1 MTDDFVEDFLAGF
14 DDSRFPA
21 AFLQQYE
28 LMECLS
34 HNEIGETFLVKERKT
49 GTQYVAKCYPNKAHP
64 SRTTEGE
71 LLRKLHHPGLPAY
84 IGEYQNEEMLCI
96 VRSYA
101 QGQSLAELVRD
112 GPIGQQQTLFIG
124 IQLCE
129 ILIYLHDQSP
139 PIIHRD
145 VKPQNVIVDEYGLV
159 TLIDFGISRTFDKT
173 LREDTLCLGTRHYA
187 APEQYGFAQTDHRSD
202 IFSLGVLLFWLL
214 TGKTDIRQAREL
226 LPNAWL
232 VHVIRQCTAFNP
244 DARYQTA
251 AQVRDALTGRTIHR
265 RRLLSFI
272 AASLFILAS
281 AFAFYSFSWG
291 KVWELGIVF
300 KEPLLEEA
308 VRMKLG
314 KGASDAL
321 SEEDLVSIEEL
332 YVYGDRAAA
341 EQEVFDTYAQSFANN
356 EGIISR
362 GSIDTLDDLLKLKN
376 LRRLSLAYQN
386 IDDLGPLSELT
397 HLEYIDLR
405 HNPLKDVKPLSR
417 LMELDSLILFDTNVS
432 DLTPLQGCRRLKTLD
447 VGHTLVS
454 STLALDGLDTL
465 QTLCIR
471 KAQLRSLD
479 GIKTLSMLEKIYLSQ
494 TPISDLYP
502 LLELPRLQMVEI
514 DSHMR
519 TAAEAVAEQAR
530 FEIIYWQGAD

>member
-1 MTDDFVEDFLAGF
+1 MTDVFVEDFLAGF

-21 AFLQQYE
+21 AFLQRYE

-34 HNEIGETFLVKERKT
+34 QNEIGETFLVKERQT
-49 GTQYVAKCYPNKAHP
+49 GMYYVAKCYAKNTFP
-64 SRTTEGE
+64 SGAAEGD
-71 LLRKLHHPGLPAY
+71 LLRKLNHHGLPVY
-84 IGEYQNEEMLCI
+84 ISEHQNEEMLCI

-101 QGQSLAELVRD
+101 QGQSLAELALD
-112 GPIGQQQTLFIG
+112 GPLGQQQAIMIG
-124 IQLCE
+124 TQLCE
-129 ILIYLHDQSP
+129 ILAYLHSQNP

-145 VKPQNVIVDEYGLV
+145 VKPQNIIVDEHGLV
-159 TLIDFGISRTFDKT
+159 TLIDFGISRTFDET
-173 LREDTLCLGTRHYA
+173 AQEDTLCLGTRHYA
-187 APEQYGFAQTDHRSD
+187 APEQYGFAQTDPRSD
-202 IFSLGVLLFWLL
+202 IFSLGVLLLWLL
-214 TGKTDIRQAREL
+214 TGKTNTRQAREL
-226 LPNAWL
+226 LPNSWL
-232 VHVIRQCTAFNP
+232 THVIGRCIAFNP
-244 DARYQTA
+244 EARYQTA
-251 AQVRDALTGRTIHR
+251 AQLRDALTGRAIRR

-281 AFAFYSFSWG
+281 AFALFNFSWG
-291 KVWELGIVF
+291 KNWESGIVF

-314 KGASDAL
+314 KGASDML
-321 SEEDLVSIEEL
+321 SEQDLATIEEL
-332 YVYGDRAAA
+332 YVYGNQAAG
-341 EQEVFDTYAQSFANN
+341 EQELFDTYAHSFANN

-376 LRRLSLAYQN
+376 LRRISLAYQN
-386 IDDLGPLSELT
+386 IGDLGPLSELI

-405 HNPLKDVKPLSR
+405 HNPLEDVTPLSQ

-432 DLTPLQGCRRLKTLD
+432 DLTALQGCRRLKTLD

-479 GIKTLSMLEKIYLSQ
+479 GIKTLPMLEKIYLSQ

-502 LLELPRLQMVEI
+502 LLELPRLQLVEI
-514 DSHMR
+514 DNHMR